1 MRSPRCKTW
10 LTFCVCSWKAVCKSS
25 PHPALKQEIESSRM
39 TVFTISSA
47 GAGSLWDG
55 RYLVNRTFFSCR
67 VAEKTLHLGP
77 LILPASTPLRFYH
90 SCTPHMTRA
99 SSLELLV
106 PPCGTG
112 SRSALPSQTQHPRG
126 PQWRCWSRSP
136 HGQVTALAWR
146 WS

>member
-10 LTFCVCSWKAVCKSS
+10 LTFFVCSWKAVCKPS

-55 RYLVNRTFFSCR
+55 RYLVNRTFFSLPGGREDSPSGAIDPSCFHSTQVLSFLHSAYDQSIISWTFAASMWDR
-67 VAEKTLHLGP
+67 VSFSTV
-77 LILPASTPLRFYH
+77 LPDPAPKR
-90 SCTPHMTRA
+90 PPVKM
-99 SSLELLV
+99 LV
-106 PPCGTG
+106 P
-112 SRSALPSQTQHPRG
+112 LPTWPG
-126 PQWRCWSRSP
+126 YC
-136 HGQVTALAWR
+136 TWR